1 MTVEQVGADAEVG
14 GEEGVVAAEEG
25 DLTSGIVDVAEHLQ
39 HVP

>member
-1 MTVEQVGADAEVG
+1 MTVEKVGADAEVG

-25 DLTSGIVDVAEHLQ
+25 DLPGGVVDIAKHLQ